1 MGLGLLSHQLFLF
14 YILTGFFVL
23 YLLHKTKIFNT
34 KQFFMMCLIAFMIL
48 LPWFLYLA
56 SCQALNTPFLYFPFA
71 VEGYEK
77 VLNIT
82 LPEVWQMFSSK
93 PIYYIIGIRIVNLLN
108 TIFPLILILKIIN
121 SIIPLPTIYLH
132 KTVNISTLPLAYHY
146 FHSFPGNLTLFFSI
160 FVFLGMIKIY
170 KIKKHRILLIL
181 ILLPLIFTDLFYGWI
196 VPGLARQTLQPIIP
210 LLILIGVWYINSLEY
225 RKFLFILV
233 VLLTIVETIVFI
245 YSYYSYFLFTWE
257 FLDKIGM
264 LNTWIGQ
271 NSAYNV
277 FLKV

>member
-1 MGLGLLSHQLFLF
+1 
-14 YILTGFFVL
+14 
-23 YLLHKTKIFNT
+23 
-34 KQFFMMCLIAFMIL
+34 
-48 LPWFLYLA
+48 
-56 SCQALNTPFLYFPFA
+56 
-71 VEGYEK
+71 
-77 VLNIT
+77 
-82 LPEVWQMFSSK
+82 
-93 PIYYIIGIRIVNLLN
+93 IVNLLN
-108 TIFPLILILKIIN
+108 TIFPVIPVLKIIN
-121 SIIPLPTIYLH
+121 SILPLPIIYLH